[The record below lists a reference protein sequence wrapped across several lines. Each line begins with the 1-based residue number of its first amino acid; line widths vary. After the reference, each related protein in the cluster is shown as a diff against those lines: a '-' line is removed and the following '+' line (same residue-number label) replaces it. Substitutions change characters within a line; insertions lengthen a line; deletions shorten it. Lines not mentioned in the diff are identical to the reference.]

1 MNSIIGEKVGMTQI
15 YLQNGKAIP
24 VTVVKVGPC
33 EVIQVKSTEKDH
45 YSAVQLGYGMVKP
58 DSLNKPLRG
67 HFQKYAQN
75 TYRIIREVVT
85 SGDAP
90 ASGSI
95 FGADFFKAGEFVSAT
110 GMTKGKGFA
119 GVMKRHHF
127 RGGDATHGSMFH
139 REPGSIGSSAY
150 PSRVLKNK
158 KLPGHMGHKKV
169 TVKNLEVV
177 EVKAEANLVLLK
189 GAVPGHPGTILV
201 FKKD

>member
-15 YLQNGKAIP
+15 YLPNGKAVP

-33 EVIQVKSTEKDH
+33 EVIQVKSKDKDQ

-58 DSLNKPLRG
+58 TSISKPMRG

-75 TYRIIREVVT
+75 TYRTIREVVI

-95 FGADFFKAGEFVSAT
+95 IGADFFKPGELVSAT